1 MGVLGGVV
9 VIGLCRSM
17 ASFIFWPAE
26 MRVRLYDSN
35 FGLRIL
41 SMKGSG

>member
-1 MGVLGGVV
+1 
-9 VIGLCRSM
+9 M

-35 FGLRIL
+35 FGSRIL